1 MAQFKYEALGE
12 DGKRFLGSLKAETK
26 SDALDQ
32 IHAKSLRP
40 LSIKEDTGDAS
51 GRYTAKVSRG
61 TVGVS
66 YGNVEVFLRQIANL
80 LNSGIPLNR
89 AIEIIL
95 KEVSHPATRKQ
106 WNAIKNDVVG
116 GESLASAFS
125 RWPGSFP
132 PVYVAM
138 VRAGETG
145 GFLSV
150 VLEQIA
156 DFRVREQDLKG
167 RVKAA
172 LVYPL
177 LLVVMAV
184 LVLTFLMIYFIPQF
198 SSIFEEFGGSLPAL
212 TRFIMSVSRS
222 LLRYGVFIAMAV
234 IFIVVG
240 IKRALS
246 STSGKKAVEKV
257 FLRIPLLGA
266 VMLKFGIVRFCRML
280 GTLLESGVSLVMSL
294 NVAREAIG
302 NQSLSDAVSVAVD
315 KVKNGISLARG
326 LAASTALFPP
336 SAIEMIAVAEESSR
350 LDKELLRLAS
360 TYEGE
365 LDRQLRML
373 VSVIEPVLL
382 FVMAGL
388 VGTVVIGMLLPVFTL
403 QELIR

>member
-1 MAQFKYEALGE
+1 MAQFRYEALGE
-12 DGKRFLGSLKAETK
+12 GGKRSTGILKAETR
-26 SDALDQ
+26 SAALEQ
-32 IHAKSLRP
+32 ILGNNMRP
-40 LSIKEDTGDAS
+40 LSITEETEDAPVNRS
-51 GRYTAKVSRG
+51 ARVSRG
-61 TVGVS
+61 GGSS

-95 KEVSHPATRKQ
+95 REVSHPATRKQ
-106 WNAIKNDVVG
+106 WSAIKNDIVG
-116 GESLASAFS
+116 GDSLASAFS

-138 VRAGETG
+138 VKAGETG

-156 DFRVREQDLKG
+156 DFKVREEDLKG

-172 LVYPL
+172 LVYPF

-184 LVLTFLMIYFIPQF
+184 LVMTFLMIYFIPQF

-212 TRFIMSVSRS
+212 TRFIISASRA
-222 LLRYGVFIAMAV
+222 LIRYGIFIAAGV
-234 IFIVVG
+234 FFIVAG
-240 IKRALS
+240 IKRVLS
-246 STSGKKAVEKV
+246 GAAGKKAVERV
-257 FLRIPLLGA
+257 LIRIPLLGA
-266 VMLKFGIVRFCRML
+266 VMLRFGIVRFCRMM

-302 NQSLSDAVSVAVD
+302 NQSLSEAVSTAVD

-326 LAASTALFPP
+326 LSASTDLFPP
-336 SAIEMIAVAEESSR
+336 SVIEMIAVAEESGR

-360 TYEGE
+360 SYESE

-373 VSVIEPVLL
+373 VAVIEPVLL

-403 QELIR
+403 QELIK